1 MKLVNL
7 LGSGAQADVYEHE
20 GRAVKLFRDGCDKR
34 DVFYEA
40 YANSLIEPTKL
51 PAPEV
56 FETLCI
62 DGKWAIVMELVRGK
76 RVNDLIQSDPKS
88 LDYYIQ
94 QMVDLQI
101 ETQAQEVSGLR
112 NLKKRLEEKIM
123 SVDILDDEVKD
134 KLRFKLQGLPDGE
147 QLCHNDF
154 HSLNIVMYEGSL
166 YIVDWADAAS
176 GSPEADVC
184 RSYLVYSLY
193 ASYMADQYL
202 DVYCRKSGVNRKNV
216 LRWLPIIAAARLTE
230 RESHFDEPRR
240 LMPWIDEVR

>member
-1 MKLVNL
+1 MNL

-101 ETQAQEVSGLR
+101 ETQAQEISGLR

-123 SVDILDDEVKD
+123 SVDILDDEVKA

-154 HSLNIVMYEGSL
+154 HSLNIVMYEGHS
-166 YIVDWADAAS
+166 
-176 GSPEADVC
+176 
-184 RSYLVYSLY
+184 
-193 ASYMADQYL
+193 
-202 DVYCRKSGVNRKNV
+202 
-216 LRWLPIIAAARLTE
+216 T
-230 RESHFDEPRR
+230 
-240 LMPWIDEVR
+240 